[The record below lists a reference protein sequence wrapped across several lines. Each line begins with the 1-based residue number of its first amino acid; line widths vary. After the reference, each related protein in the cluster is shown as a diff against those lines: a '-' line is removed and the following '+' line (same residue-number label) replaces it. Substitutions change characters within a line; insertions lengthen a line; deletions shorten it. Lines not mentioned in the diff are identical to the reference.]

1 MVIKATA
8 NTRPGPAFK
17 VTPKSGSESLS
28 ISKLYRNSRASEKY
42 SAIRIARLKFRLK
55 LVLDTGR
62 ARATRRPAVTAAAA
76 GRVTGACLWR
86 TFSCY
91 RTTDIPLRIRIPS
104 ECHLP
109 VAGHCGANLKPGNHR
124 GPKSTASQCKKGTA
138 FVTTTL
144 FLTELLCA
152 VFLERIVL
160 RHVPSANEHTKRP
173 VTKEKSK
180 SAY

>member
-1 MVIKATA
+1 M
-8 NTRPGPAFK
+8 TR
-17 VTPKSGSESLS
+17 KSGSESLS

-109 VAGHCGANLKPGNHR
+109 VAGHCGASEPSR
-124 GPKSTASQCKKGTA
+124 AITAGLNRQQQCKKGTA
-138 FVTTTL
+138 FVTTAL

-152 VFLERIVL
+152 VFLERIVR